1 MRNYTRTVVIA
12 YSTVLIISTL
22 STTSP
27 VISANSTESTIKSY
41 LTVETETT
49 DLQLTSAKLAFND
62 GLYDIAEKQLHRL
75 SENPNINPKL
85 AEEVL
90 ILLVRTLHEQGRYK
104 EATELLEMKQKWTK
118 RIKNEDTV
126 AFWRAMTD
134 FRMQKWEDALNKI
147 NAFKI
152 TYKESSY
159 LPHIIRLAGRCLVQ
173 MGKFD
178 EAIQTFS
185 AFDTAYPTMYP
196 QALENLLDWG
206 KTLLAAGK
214 SQEAERILKRLITA
228 NVKQPAVQDGLLW
241 LAKLLY
247 ENQKWEEAT
256 NTLSKLTET
265 EDITGDVRAK
275 AYLELANVFEAT
287 GNTNSVLTALSNS
300 VAVAENP
307 YIKAKAN
314 CKIGYIMTLLGQL
327 EEGIELMKPLAKSD
341 VSDSLVSDAQLKISK
356 AYLNAGKY
364 EQAIM
369 EYRRYLETFTNITGQ
384 AEAYEG
390 LGWCLFQLKRHSESA
405 TAFGKA
411 FELYTNT
418 EKKVVCLFKMGDAYF
433 ENQQYIHAS
442 NAYYRI
448 TQEYPQ
454 SSLIYKAQKQLAECL
469 ASSGHLLEAK
479 HAFSKLAGE
488 CPDREI
494 SEESLLRS
502 GEICNRFGEIGE
514 SGGVWVQAA
523 NSFNQAVD
531 IFNQVIATSNT
542 THLARA
548 LYGRAIALYR
558 LFKPQKAM
566 DDFTRL
572 VQEFPNTT
580 FNEHAFYLR
589 GTCYY
594 LMARDQEAIQVWKDF
609 IEKFKNSPLAPRAV
623 YDIATHLFNTGDYI
637 NAESNFYYL
646 AKTYSTNEL
655 ADDALLRAAQSAIKR
670 KEYSRANE
678 LLVLLSTTYPTS
690 NKLIPARLEQG
701 NALRLSG
708 AYPEAILVFE
718 EIIKKNPERKYL
730 ALAWMGK
737 GDCQHVLGTKNKN
750 RYNEAIESY
759 RAVINVQPDIE
770 LILEA
775 SYKIGKCLEDMG
787 KLDEALEQYYSDV
800 IARYLENRKKKVWM
814 NDACNKWFTRAVFS
828 TADICETQKEWT
840 KAVNIL
846 EHLANAG
853 LEASE
858 NARTRIQK
866 IKTEHWTIFGY

>member
-1 MRNYTRTVVIA
+1 MTNYNRTVMIV
-12 YSTVLIISTL
+12 YSAVLIISTI
-22 STTSP
+22 STASP
-27 VISANSTESTIKSY
+27 AISANPTETTIKSY
-41 LTVETETT
+41 LTVEKETT
-49 DLQLTSAKLAFND
+49 DLQLSSAKLAFND
-62 GLYDIAEKQLHRL
+62 GFYDIAEKQLRRL
-75 SENPNINPKL
+75 SENSNISPKL
-85 AEEVL
+85 AEEIL

-104 EATELLEMKQKWTK
+104 EAAELLEMKQKWTK

-147 NAFKI
+147 NAFKT

-159 LPHIIRLAGRCLVQ
+159 IPHAIRLTGRCLVQ
-173 MGKFD
+173 LKKFD
-178 EAIQTFS
+178 EAIQIFA

-206 KTLLAAGK
+206 KILLAAGK
-214 SQEAERILKRLITA
+214 PQEAEQILKRLITA
-228 NVKQPAVQDGLLW
+228 NIKQPAVQDGLLW
-241 LAKLLY
+241 LAKLLI
-247 ENQKWEEAT
+247 ETQKWNEAT
-256 NTLSKLTET
+256 NVLSKLTET
-265 EDITGDVRAK
+265 ESITGDIRAQ
-275 AYLELANVFEAT
+275 AYLELANVFEANE
-287 GNTNSVLTALSNS
+287 NTNSALTALSNS
-300 VAVAENP
+300 VMVAENP
-307 YIKAKAN
+307 YIRAKAN
-314 CKIGYIMTLLGQL
+314 CQIGYIMTLLGQL
-327 EEGIELMKPLAKSD
+327 EEGIELMKPLTTGP
-341 VSDSLVSDAQLKISK
+341 VSDPLVSNAQLKIGK
-356 AYLNAGKY
+356 AYSNAGKY
-364 EQAIM
+364 ELAII

-390 LGWCLFQLKRHSESA
+390 LGWSLFQLKRHSESA

-411 FELYTNT
+411 FELYTNS
-418 EKKVVCLFKMGDAYF
+418 EKKAVCLFKMGDAYF
-433 ENQQYIHAS
+433 ENQQYMHAS
-442 NAYYRI
+442 NVYYRF
-448 TQEYPQ
+448 TQEYTQ
-454 SSLIYKAQKQLAECL
+454 SSLLHKAQKQLAECL
-469 ASSGHLLEAK
+469 ASSGYLSEAK
-479 HAFSKLAGE
+479 HAFSKLSAE
-488 CPDREI
+488 CPDHEI
-494 SEESLLRS
+494 AEEALLRS
-502 GEICNRFGEIGE
+502 GEICNRLGEIGE
-514 SGGVWVQAA
+514 SGGVWLQAA
-523 NSFNQAVD
+523 NSFNQAID
-531 IFNQVIATSNT
+531 IFNQIIARSNT
-542 THLARA
+542 TLLARA
-548 LYGRAIALYR
+548 LYGRAMAFYR

-572 VQEFPNTT
+572 VQEFPNTI
-580 FNEHAFYLR
+580 FSEYAFYLR

-609 IEKFKNSPLAPRAV
+609 TEKFKNSPLAPRAV

-655 ADDALLRAAQSAIKR
+655 ADDALFRAAQSAIKR
-670 KEYSRANE
+670 KEYPRANE
-678 LLVLLSTTYPTS
+678 LLVLLSSAYPTS

-708 AYPEAILVFE
+708 AYSEAILVFE

-737 GDCQHVLGTKNKN
+737 GDCQHVLGTKDQN

-759 RAVINVQPDIE
+759 RAVINVQADVE
-770 LILEA
+770 LVLEA

-787 KLDEALEQYYSDV
+787 KLDDALEQYYSDV

-814 NDACNKWFTRAVFS
+814 NDACKKWFTRAVLS
-828 TADICETQKEWT
+828 SADICETQKEWT

-858 NARTRIQK
+858 NARKRIQK